1 MTADF
6 FASAIPTMK
15 KTNKPRTKMIQLDPI
30 AVRML
35 DHVCKVEGRTREQ
48 ALEALLQRA
57 KDRQETGQ

>member
-1 MTADF
+1 
-6 FASAIPTMK
+6 MK